1 MAMGLRS
8 NLNNCASGNFYEDPI
23 GPTGSNYVYW
33 NERVLI
39 EEVLLSAGELVC
51 NFVAARNVSLTENP
65 AREIVCCYEFSTIKP
80 IDQHVGKLNVL
91 IRD

>member
-39 EEVLLSAGELVC
+39 EEVLLSVGELVC
-51 NFVAARNVSLTENP
+51 NFAAARNVSLTENP
-65 AREIVCCYEFSTIKP
+65 AGNCLLLWIFHY
-80 IDQHVGKLNVL
+80 
-91 IRD
+91 